1 MTNHY
6 RLRFKQT
13 AVTVLMAAACCFA
26 LSSQAATLY
35 KWTDENGV
43 VHFSEH
49 PPAGVANV
57 EKVRNHVARGNSPV
71 QYNAPSTQ
79 SEAAETAEAQ
89 PTNAEAGQQRDP
101 AVQKARCETA
111 RKNLDSLSS
120 FVRIREKDE
129 NGELR
134 FLSEEEV
141 AERRQT
147 FKDIVDKECGGS

>member
-6 RLRFKQT
+6 QLRLKRT
-13 AVTVLMAAACCFA
+13 AVTVLMAAVCCFA

-35 KWTDENGV
+35 KWIDENGV
-43 VHFSEH
+43 MHFSEH

-57 EKVRNHVARGNSPV
+57 EKVRNHTARGNSPV

-79 SEAAETAEAQ
+79 SESAEEQTIN
-89 PTNAEAGQQRDP
+89 TEAGQQRDP
-101 AVQKARCETA
+101 TIQKARCETA
-111 RKNLDSLSS
+111 RKNLDSLST

-141 AERRQT
+141 AERRKT
-147 FKDIVDKECGGS
+147 FKDIVEKECSGS